1 MASSAA
7 CISGAPGRRDHQPQA
22 VTDRALLTTNEAMAR
37 NLARWHYQCSKS
49 TCQRLPPAVEPCN
62 LRRVKASRVRLSTP
76 RAGAHG
82 RCSMA
87 QDMTGDRATLS
98 ERDMISEKVAPTL
111 VGRTLSSFDLVVIFV
126 ALVLFI
132 PNASTVQFA
141 GSAAFVFWGL
151 GFLTFLIPGAF
162 VTAQLGRMFPEEGSL
177 YVWTQKALGP
187 FWGFF
192 AGFVAW
198 WPGVLVMILA
208 GALVVSLSQAI
219 DPDLFTRPWQQGLI
233 VLAVLWFSC
242 LLGTLRFRL
251 TQNYVNVQFLLY
263 SFCLIMI
270 GISGFVWL
278 ANGHHAANSFAF
290 HASSLSGWGQW
301 TFFSTVVLALL
312 GIEVPLNMGAEIKS
326 ERSIKRYL
334 FWGCLV
340 VIVAYLW
347 ATWSNMVVVPVAD
360 NNATY
365 GIVQTVQ
372 IALSHTL
379 GSWVAFILV
388 LIFISDT
395 VVYNYSF
402 ARLMFVSGLE
412 RRLPHQFGRVN
423 QNKVPANAVL
433 AQTVIA
439 SVATAIIYFPIQSAS
454 SNYSTKVYLVLLA
467 AVTVVWCTSMVLLF
481 GDVFFV
487 RRSFPE
493 RFKEFQ
499 RTPWAV
505 LAVCGV
511 VGIAADVAAVFLL
524 FWAPWAP
531 IFTKAG
537 WGLAVGAIAVLS
549 IAVGLVIY
557 LISERG
563 RGARLRGA
571 TPTAETGPA

>member
-1 MASSAA
+1 MAAD
-7 CISGAPGRRDHQPQA
+7 I
-22 VTDRALLTTNEAMAR
+22 
-37 NLARWHYQCSKS
+37 
-49 TCQRLPPAVEPCN
+49 
-62 LRRVKASRVRLSTP
+62 
-76 RAGAHG
+76 
-82 RCSMA
+82 
-87 QDMTGDRATLS
+87 TGDR
-98 ERDMISEKVAPTL
+98 EMISEKVAPTL
-111 VGRTLSSFDLVVIFV
+111 VGRVLTSFDLVVIFV

-141 GSAAFVFWGL
+141 GSAAFSYLIL

-177 YVWTQKALGP
+177 YVWTHKALGP

-192 AGFVAW
+192 AGFAAW
-198 WPGVLVMILA
+198 WPGVLVMILS
-208 GALVVSLSQAI
+208 GSLVVSLAQSV
-219 DPDLFTRPWQQGLI
+219 DSSLFTKQWQQGLI

-251 TQNYVNVQFLLY
+251 TQNYVNVQFVLY

-278 ANGHHAANSFAF
+278 AEGHHAANSFAL
-290 HASSLSGWGQW
+290 HGSALTGWGQW
-301 TFFSTVVLALL
+301 TFFSTVILALL
-312 GIEVPLNMGAEIKS
+312 GIEVPLNMGVEIKS
-326 ERSIKRYL
+326 ENAIKKYL

-347 ATWSNMVVVPVAD
+347 ATFANMVVVPVAT

-388 LIFISDT
+388 LIFVSDT

-412 RRLPHQFGRVN
+412 RRLPHQFGQVN
-423 QNKVPANAVL
+423 QNKVPANAVI

-439 SVATAIIYFPIQSAS
+439 SIATAIIYFPVQSAS
-454 SNYSTKVYLVLLA
+454 SNYATKVYLVLLA

-481 GDVFFV
+481 ADVFFV
-487 RRSFPE
+487 KREFPE
-493 RFKEFQ
+493 KFREVQ
-499 RTPWAV
+499 RSPWGV
-505 LAVCGV
+505 LALCGV
-511 VGIAADVAAVFLL
+511 VGVAADAAAVVLL

-531 IFTKAG
+531 IFTRTG
-537 WGLAVGAIAVLS
+537 WDLAVGTITVVS
-549 IAVGLVIY
+549 IGVGLGIFLV
-557 LISERG
+557 SERG
-563 RGARLRGA
+563 RCRARRR
-571 TPTAETGPA
+571 TIPP

>member
-1 MASSAA
+1 MA
-7 CISGAPGRRDHQPQA
+7 D
-22 VTDRALLTTNEAMAR
+22 TT
-37 NLARWHYQCSKS
+37 
-49 TCQRLPPAVEPCN
+49 
-62 LRRVKASRVRLSTP
+62 
-76 RAGAHG
+76 
-82 RCSMA
+82 
-87 QDMTGDRATLS
+87 S
-98 ERDMISEKVAPTL
+98 ERAATSERAMISETVAPTL
-111 VGRTLSSFDLVVIFV
+111 VGRVLNSFDLVVIFV

-177 YVWTQKALGP
+177 YVWTHKALGS

-192 AGFVAW
+192 AGFAAW
-198 WPGVLVMILA
+198 WPGVLVMILS
-208 GALVVSLSQAI
+208 GSLVVSLSQSI
-219 DPDLFTRPWQQGLI
+219 NSSLFAKPWQQGLI

-263 SFCLIMI
+263 SFCLIVI

-278 ANGHHAANSFAF
+278 AGGHAAANSFAL
-290 HASSLSGWGQW
+290 HGSSLSGWGQW

-312 GIEVPLNMGAEIKS
+312 GIEVPLNMGVEIKS
-326 ERSIKRYL
+326 EKSIKRYL

-347 ATWSNMVVVPVAD
+347 ATWSNMAVVPVGK

-372 IALSHTL
+372 IAISHTL

-423 QNKVPANAVL
+423 RNKVPANAVL

-439 SVATAIIYFPIQSAS
+439 SIAAAIIYFPNQSAS

-481 GDVFFV
+481 SDVFFV
-487 RRSFPE
+487 RRAFPE
-493 RFKEFQ
+493 KFREVQ
-499 RTPWAV
+499 RSPWAL
-505 LAVCGV
+505 LALCGV
-511 VGIAADVAAVFLL
+511 VGVIADAAAVVLL

-531 IFTKAG
+531 IFTKGG
-537 WGLAVGAIAVLS
+537 WALAVGTITVVS
-549 IAVGLVIY
+549 IAVGLAIY
-557 LISERG
+557 FISERG
-563 RGARLRGA
+563 RKERMGRVAS
-571 TPTAETGPA
+571 TAESSQ

>member
-1 MASSAA
+1 MAA
-7 CISGAPGRRDHQPQA
+7 
-22 VTDRALLTTNEAMAR
+22 
-37 NLARWHYQCSKS
+37 
-49 TCQRLPPAVEPCN
+49 
-62 LRRVKASRVRLSTP
+62 
-76 RAGAHG
+76 
-82 RCSMA
+82 
-87 QDMTGDRATLS
+87 DMTGDPATIS

-111 VGRTLSSFDLVVIFV
+111 VARVLNSFDLVVIFV
-126 ALVLFI
+126 AIVLFI

-177 YVWTQKALGP
+177 YVWTQKALGS

-198 WPGVLVMILA
+198 WPGVLVMILS
-208 GALVVSLSQAI
+208 GTLVVTLAQSINST
-219 DPDLFTRPWQQGLI
+219 LFTKPWQQGLI

-251 TQNYVNVQFLLY
+251 TQSYVNVQFVLY
-263 SFCLIMI
+263 SFCLLMI

-278 ANGHHAANSFAF
+278 AGGHHAANSFAL

-312 GIEVPLNMGAEIKS
+312 GIEVPMNMGAEIKS

-347 ATWSNMVVVPVAD
+347 ATWSNMVVVPVAQ
-360 NNATY
+360 NNSTY

-372 IALSHTL
+372 IAISHTF
-379 GSWVAFILV
+379 GSVVGFILV
-388 LIFISDT
+388 LIFVSDT

-412 RRLPHQFGRVN
+412 RRMPHQFGRVN
-423 QNKVPANAVL
+423 RNKVPANAVI

-439 SVATAIIYFPIQSAS
+439 SIATAIIYFPVQSAT
-454 SNYSTKVYLVLLA
+454 SNYATKVYLVLLA

-481 GDVFFV
+481 ADVFLV

-493 RFKEFQ
+493 KFREAQ

-505 LAVCGV
+505 LALCGV
-511 VGIAADVAAVFLL
+511 LGVAADAAAVVLL
-524 FWAPWAP
+524 FFSPWAP

-537 WGLAVGAIAVLS
+537 WDLAVGTITVVS
-549 IAVGLVIY
+549 IAVGLVIF
-557 LISERG
+557 LVSERG
-563 RGARLRGA
+563 RGARLGRVA
-571 TPTAETGPA
+571 SPAETGLS

>member
-1 MASSAA
+1 MAA
-7 CISGAPGRRDHQPQA
+7 
-22 VTDRALLTTNEAMAR
+22 
-37 NLARWHYQCSKS
+37 
-49 TCQRLPPAVEPCN
+49 
-62 LRRVKASRVRLSTP
+62 
-76 RAGAHG
+76 
-82 RCSMA
+82 
-87 QDMTGDRATLS
+87 DMTDDRS
-98 ERDMISEKVAPTL
+98 MISEKVAPTL
-111 VGRTLSSFDLVVIFV
+111 VGRVLSSFDLVVIFV

-141 GSAAFVFWGL
+141 GSASYVFWVI

-177 YVWTQKALGP
+177 YVWTHKALGS

-192 AGFVAW
+192 AGFAAW
-198 WPGVLVMILA
+198 WPGVLVMILS
-208 GALVVSLSQAI
+208 GSLVVSLAQAI
-219 DPDLFTRPWQQGLI
+219 NANLFTRPWQQGLI

-251 TQNYVNVQFLLY
+251 TQNYVNVQFMLY
-263 SFCLIMI
+263 SACLVLI

-278 ANGHHAANSFAF
+278 AKGHHAANSFAL
-290 HASSLSGWGQW
+290 HGASLSGWGQW

-326 ERSIKRYL
+326 DRSIKRYL

-347 ATWSNMVVVPVAD
+347 ATFANMVVVPVGK

-379 GSWVAFILV
+379 GSVVAFVLV

-412 RRLPHQFGRVN
+412 HRLPRQFGRVN

-454 SNYSTKVYLVLLA
+454 SNYATKVYLVLLA

-481 GDVFFV
+481 SDVFFV
-487 RRSFPE
+487 RRWFPDK
-493 RFKEFQ
+493 FKEVQ
-499 RTPWAV
+499 RTPWGV
-505 LAVCGV
+505 LALCGV
-511 VGIAADVAAVFLL
+511 VGVLADAAAVVLL

-531 IFTKAG
+531 IFTKGG
-537 WGLAVGAIAVLS
+537 WDLAVGAITVVSLG
-549 IAVGLVIY
+549 VGLAIY
-557 LISERG
+557 FISERG
-563 RGARLRGA
+563 RSERVGPAVA
-571 TPTAETGPA
+571 TAETGLP